1 MKKPILKLVG
11 LSLFAVTIAE
21 APLQMFALDN
31 NTNAPPSTTTTS
43 TKKKTSI
50 STTQIRGK
58 LTAVD
63 KIAKTITV
71 GDSIYQITSQTRI
84 YKGEKP
90 GILDDATVGVE
101 VTGSCKKTDGGN
113 VAATTVHFG
122 AAKAEAKSAVNGS

>member
-1 MKKPILKLVG
+1 MKRPILKLVG
-11 LSLFAVTIAE
+11 LSLLVVSVVE
-21 APLQMFALDN
+21 APLLMFAQDN
-31 NTNAPPSTTTTS
+31 NTNTPPSKAAKS
-43 TKKKTSI
+43 TKKKINT

-71 GDSIYQITSQTRI
+71 GDNTYQITSQTRI
-84 YKGEKP
+84 FKGEKP

-113 VAATTVHFG
+113 LAATTVHFG
-122 AAKAEAKSAVNGS
+122 AAKTETKSTVNGS